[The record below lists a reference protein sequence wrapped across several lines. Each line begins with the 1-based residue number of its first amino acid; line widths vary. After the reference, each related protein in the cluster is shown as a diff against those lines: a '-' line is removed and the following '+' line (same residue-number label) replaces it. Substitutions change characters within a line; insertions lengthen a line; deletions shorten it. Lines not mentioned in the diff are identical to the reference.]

1 MKVIK
6 IKCKKDGFRWNANL
20 GKCVKMSQDEI
31 KARKKAAK
39 IAVQKRKGKMAQIL
53 KKAAITRQKN
63 AGKIQKITKFK

>member
-1 MKVIK
+1 MKIIK

-39 IAVQKRKGKMAQIL
+39 ISAQKRKGKMAQIA
-53 KKAAITRQKN
+53 KKAAITRAKN
-63 AGKIQKITKFK
+63 AGKVQYITKYK